1 MLKVDY
7 IVNSVF
13 NSRTY
18 ILSEDGSD
26 KVWLVDCGDVVL
38 NDDDGSTGSPT
49 NENWSLGSRVEGVL
63 LTHTHSDHIYGI
75 NKLLERF
82 PDTRIVTNEYG
93 EKALHDPRLNISAYH
108 QEYDDFVLNSSAV
121 VEIVREGSVMS
132 ILGSEVHIY
141 ETPGH
146 DPSCLCFEIEGR
158 LFTGDAY
165 IPGVKV
171 FAGFPRSDKKQAIE
185 SEKRISEIV
194 ADGGLNVF
202 AGHEI

>member
-26 KVWLVDCGDVVL
+26 KVWLVDCGDAFW
-38 NDDDGSTGSPT
+38 NDDGTSYEND
-49 NENWSLGSRVEGVL
+49 NENWLLGSRVEGVL
-63 LTHTHSDHIYGI
+63 LTHTHSDHIYGL
-75 NKLLERF
+75 NRLLELF
-82 PDTRIVTNEYG
+82 PDLRIVTNEYG
-93 EKALHDPRLNISAYH
+93 VKALHDPRLNISAYH
-108 QEYDDFVLNSSAV
+108 QEYEDFVLKPSAV
-121 VEIVREGSVMS
+121 VDIVREGSV
-132 ILGSEVHIY
+132 IEVLGTEVRIY

-146 DPSCLCFEIEGR
+146 DPSCLCFEIGGM
-158 LFTGDAY
+158 LFTGDAH

-194 ADGGLNVF
+194 ADGGLKVF

>member
-1 MLKVDY
+1 MLAVDY
-7 IVNSVF
+7 IVNSIF
-13 NSRTY
+13 NSKTY
-18 ILSEDGSD
+18 ILSDNSD
-26 KVWLVDCGDVVL
+26 KVWLVDCGDIEPIL
-38 NDDDGSTGSPT
+38 
-49 NENWSLGSRVEGVL
+49 SLVGSRRVECVL
-63 LTHTHSDHIYGI
+63 LSHTHSDHIYGL
-75 NKLLERF
+75 NHLVKKF
-82 PDTRIVTNEYG
+82 PEARIVTNEYG
-93 EKALHDPRLNISAYH
+93 AKALLAPRLNISAYH

-171 FAGFPRSDKKQAIE
+171 FAGFPKSDKKQAAD
-185 SEKRISEIV
+185 SATRIQKMV
-194 ADGGLNVF
+194 ADGGLKVL

>member
-1 MLKVDY
+1 MIKVDY

-26 KVWLVDCGDVVL
+26 KVWLVDCGDVESLLSIV
-38 NDDDGSTGSPT
+38 GSR
-49 NENWSLGSRVEGVL
+49 RVEGVL
-63 LTHTHSDHIYGI
+63 LTHTHSDHIYGL
-75 NKLLERF
+75 NRLLELF
-82 PDTRIVTNEYG
+82 PDSRIVTNEYG
-93 EKALHDPRLNISAYH
+93 VKALHDPRLNISAYH
-108 QEYDDFVLNSSAV
+108 QEYEDFVLNPSAV
-121 VEIVREGSVMS
+121 VDIVREGSV
-132 ILGSEVHIY
+132 IEVLGTEVRVY

-146 DPSCLCFEIEGR
+146 DPSCLCFEMDGM
-158 LFTGDAY
+158 LFTGDAH

-185 SEKRISEIV
+185 SEKRILEIV
-194 ADGGLNVF
+194 ADGGLKVF